1 MKEIG
6 DINNPIIDSQMSMQE
21 ALMPNPNL
29 EISSEIFKKQ
39 ILLNVMYISFDN
51 KYHLG
56 QIVVDRDLELDVKEL
71 FEMML
76 EIKFPIFSVIPI
88 VDKKFNFSDTLSMDA
103 NNSSGFNPRCIAGTQ
118 RLSNHASGRAID
130 INPMQNPYI
139 KGEIVEPAA
148 AIYNTK
154 EIGTIPA
161 DSPVVT
167 FLKSRGWKWGG
178 EYIELKDYQHFEF
191 ISTAN

>member
-6 DINNPIIDSQMSMQE
+6 EMNNPIIDSQMSVEE
-21 ALMPNPNL
+21 ALIPNPNF

-39 ILLNVMYISFDN
+39 ILLNVIYLSFDN
-51 KYHLG
+51 KYHQG
-56 QIVVDRDLELDVKEL
+56 QIVVHPDLELDVKEL

-103 NNSSGFNPRCIAGTQ
+103 NNSLGFNPRCIAGTQ

-139 KGEIVEPAA
+139 KGGIVEPVAA
-148 AIYNTK
+148 VYNIK
-154 EIGTIPA
+154 ETGTILA

-167 FLKSRGWKWGG
+167 FLKSRDWKWGG
-178 EYIELKDYQHFEF
+178 EYIELKDYQHFENEN
-191 ISTAN
+191 TAP